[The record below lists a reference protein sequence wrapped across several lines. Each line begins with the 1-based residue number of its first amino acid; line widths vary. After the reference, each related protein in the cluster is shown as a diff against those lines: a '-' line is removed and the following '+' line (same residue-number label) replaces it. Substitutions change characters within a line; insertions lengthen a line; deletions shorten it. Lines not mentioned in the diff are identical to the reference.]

1 MSHPDSPLPASAQDY
16 LNNLRADNAA
26 RLQAQAQAVDSL
38 LGLVKVATL
47 YSGEPALVRQLTDA
61 LVDIM
66 PQPLPLPTEVA
77 ASLAF
82 LGVTVTDT
90 AHLLAD
96 PKTTDN
102 LNNTHIN
109 QRKVPGERTPKPYIT
124 KPIEELM
131 QQQNTDWVL
140 LGEIRY
146 ISLARVA
153 ESFDGSSQDYAKR
166 FARVKNQFKKW
177 SNRHSNEVL
186 NRRSPTGRGKG
197 ILYADETVS
206 KFLEHMKASETPR
219 TPYKLVRIKKN

>member
-1 MSHPDSPLPASAQDY
+1 MAKPDSPLPASAQEF
-16 LNNLRADNAA
+16 LKNLRADNTA
-26 RLQAQAQAVDSL
+26 RLLAQTQAVDSL

-61 LVDIM
+61 LLEIM
-66 PQPLPLPTEVA
+66 PQPLPLPSEVA

-82 LGVTVTDT
+82 LGVAVTDT
-90 AHLLAD
+90 SHLLAD
-96 PKTTDN
+96 PNIKNVPTNGDSKP
-102 LNNTHIN
+102 
-109 QRKVPGERTPKPYIT
+109 RKAAGERTPKPYISKT
-124 KPIEELM
+124 IEELM
-131 QQQNTDWVL
+131 HQQNPDWVL

-153 ESFDGSSQDYAKR
+153 ESFDGSSQDYAQR

-219 TPYKLVRIKKN
+219 TPYKLVSIKKN